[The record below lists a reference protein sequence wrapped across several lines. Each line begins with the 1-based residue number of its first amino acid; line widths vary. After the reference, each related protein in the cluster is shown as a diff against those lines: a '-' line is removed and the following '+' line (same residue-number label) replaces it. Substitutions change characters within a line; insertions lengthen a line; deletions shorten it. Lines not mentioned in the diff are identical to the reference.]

1 MVRNNA
7 LGEFK
12 DVIYFTDLELG
23 DQYTKV
29 YVEQLHFIQVIS
41 IIGGLIIFV
50 YAIGYILMIPLNYK
64 LTEISILKHTS
75 KEKYQS

>member
-12 DVIYFTDLELG
+12 DVIYFTDLQLS
-23 DQYTKV
+23 DQYTNV
-29 YVEQLHFIQVIS
+29 YVEQPYFIQVIS
-41 IIGGLIIFV
+41 MIGGLIVFM
-50 YAIGYILMIPLNYK
+50 YTIGYILMIPLNYK

-75 KEKYQS
+75 